1 MKRSCAQS
9 KIQLLLNLDCKY
21 QPTGAKVVLAQLG
34 EGFTEE
40 VMGTEPR
47 REDLSRWRSGAWGS
61 LQAGRR

>member
-9 KIQLLLNLDCKY
+9 KIRLLLNLDCKY

-34 EGFTEE
+34 EGFTE
-40 VMGTEPR
+40 VMGTGPR
-47 REDLSRWRSGAWGS
+47 REALSRWRSGAWGS